1 MWNEDGNEDS
11 ILEWI
16 EEPSEADSRILV
28 HGIAGFLDAGHAI
41 KTAVEHILESTD
53 HRVLAAF
60 DIDLLFDYRGRRPR
74 MSYLSDHFGDID
86 LPVLQLVECTDDRG
100 HTFLLLHGVEP
111 DTGWM
116 TVVDTVIDLVESLN
130 VSLTVGIQAF
140 PFPAPHT
147 RPIAVTAHATD
158 PLLIEGRVPWV
169 GEMEVPGS
177 LANYLELQLGREGHR
192 AIGFAAH
199 VPHYL
204 ANLNH
209 PRSALTLLS
218 EISTTTGLSFP
229 LDNIRN
235 LSDSSDVELNDQLKE
250 NPENLAVV
258 QGLEQSF
265 DEIVAARGL
274 SHPNQP
280 TSGDDIAAQVEKFL
294 AEMDARE
301 RDTD

>member
-41 KTAVEHILESTD
+41 KTAVEHILKSTD